1 MKTAIVHDYLNQFGG
16 AERVLEVFHKIFPQ
30 APIFTLFYDPNALP
44 QYRYWDIRPSFL
56 NKIPFTRQKYRSFMP
71 LFPFLISTFD
81 LRGFDCVIT
90 LTHAWGK
97 GIRVPKGARH
107 ICFCHTP
114 IRYFWDL
121 YDEYRH
127 SRHLSPVMQAAL
139 PLFAGPIR
147 RWDVNTSKS
156 VEGFIAVSHT
166 VADRIKR
173 IYNREAV
180 IINPPVDTSF
190 FVPAESDHGDY
201 FLTVAR
207 LKEYKKVDII
217 TEAFNHLG
225 LPLKIIGSGELLES
239 FRKSARSNI
248 EFVGAVSDEEL
259 RVYYQRCRAFVFAA
273 NEDFGLVALEA
284 QACGRPVIAYGKG
297 GLLETVVEPDTGLF
311 YKEQSA
317 PSLIDAIKK
326 FEKMD
331 FSPDKIRQNA
341 LRFDTAVFEKNI
353 RGYFNGALSASK
365 SKSNEGLSFA
375 EK

>member
-1 MKTAIVHDYLNQFGG
+1 
-16 AERVLEVFHKIFPQ
+16 
-30 APIFTLFYDPNALP
+30 
-44 QYRYWDIRPSFL
+44 
-56 NKIPFTRQKYRSFMP
+56 
-71 LFPFLISTFD
+71 
-81 LRGFDCVIT
+81 
-90 LTHAWGK
+90 
-97 GIRVPKGARH
+97 
-107 ICFCHTP
+107 
-114 IRYFWDL
+114 
-121 YDEYRH
+121 
-127 SRHLSPVMQAAL
+127 
-139 PLFAGPIR
+139 
-147 RWDVNTSKS
+147 
-156 VEGFIAVSHT
+156 
-166 VADRIKR
+166 
-173 IYNREAV
+173 
-180 IINPPVDTSF
+180 VDTSF
-190 FVPAESDHGDY
+190 FVPAESGRGDY

-207 LKEYKKVDII
+207 MKEYKKVDII
-217 TEAFNHLG
+217 IEAFNRLG

-297 GLLETVVEPDTGLF
+297 GLLETVVEPETGLF
-311 YKEQSA
+311 YREQNA
-317 PSLIDAIKK
+317 ASLIDAIRK

-365 SKSNEGLSFA
+365 SKANEGLSFA